1 MRYKV
6 YVLATAILIAS
17 GAAASAQVL
26 APGPALP
33 GDAGLGGVNPGGF
46 GPGGTRIA
54 PGPATGPLIEQEGPG
69 GIPLAIGSNDQT
81 RPARHRSRRQHAQ
94 HPLRPAAAAHRMTR
108 RTF

>member
-1 MRYKV
+1 VRYKP
-6 YVLATAILIAS
+6 YVVATLMLISS

-33 GDAGLGGVNPGGF
+33 GNAVTGGI
-46 GPGGTRIA
+46 GPGTTRIA
-54 PGPATGPLIEQEGPG
+54 PGLATGPLIEQEGPG
-69 GIPLAIGSNDQT
+69 GIPLAIGSNEPT
-81 RPARHRSRRQHAQ
+81 RPARHRSRRERAP